1 MPVVDKLPAMLRED
15 LESAFEDDLDNVFD
29 ITNLRHSVGQQK
41 RQTEIELKR
50 VPFHSFHSPS
60 VIVNLEVISPF
71 CFFEPC
77 QNLQVQKLKEKF
89 RYIHEQ
95 LNSQQPKFGQ

>member
-15 LESAFEDDLDNVFD
+15 LESAFEDNLDNVFD
-29 ITNLRHSVGQQK
+29 ITNLRHSVAQDK

-50 VPFHSFHSPS
+50 VSIHSLSCAIVKLGVLFPFWFLKYRQH
-60 VIVNLEVISPF
+60 
-71 CFFEPC
+71 
-77 QNLQVQKLKEKF
+77 LQVQKLKEKF

-95 LNSQQPKFGQ
+95 LNSQQAMFGQ